1 MARDPALLTRSLL
14 AAHRP
19 GVQVFAHL
27 GASLA
32 LPRRRA
38 RGYTRRLRAD
48 ASGLALPGGV
58 AVAPVSTI
66 AVVEVRGVLEQRAS
80 AWACGES
87 AGYDEITARLLAAN
101 TDPSVAGVVVDGD
114 TPGGDGPGLAECSRR
129 IRAAFD
135 ATGKPLLWSAN
146 ELCAS
151 AGFWLACA
159 CDVIHG
165 PAEASIGS
173 IGCIVP
179 YTTDAR
185 AIEAEGIDVYVARQP
200 AGKAN
205 PNSMEAL
212 DDLGRARLDAMAAR
226 GAESFFAYVSSR
238 RPKLTRAALQA
249 MNGELYDAPEALAL
263 GLIDGVGSLE
273 DTIAMASALAGRSA

>member
-27 GASLA
+27 GAALA

-38 RGYTRRLRAD
+38 RGYARRLRAD
-48 ASGLALPGGV
+48 VSGLALPGGV

-101 TDPSVAGVVVDGD
+101 ADPSVAGAVVDGD

-135 ATGKPLLWSAN
+135 ATGKPLLWFAN
-146 ELCAS
+146 ERTGS
-151 AGFWLACA
+151 AGFWLASA
-159 CDVIHG
+159 CD
-165 PAEASIGS
+165 
-173 IGCIVP
+173 
-179 YTTDAR
+179 
-185 AIEAEGIDVYVARQP
+185 GIYAP
-200 AGKAN
+200 
-205 PNSMEAL
+205 PM
-212 DDLGRARLDAMAAR
+212 
-226 GAESFFAYVSSR
+226 
-238 RPKLTRAALQA
+238 
-249 MNGELYDAPEALAL
+249 GE
-263 GLIDGVGSLE
+263 VGSVGCLVVH
-273 DTIAMASALAGRSA
+273 